1 MKIIG
6 SLYLQYIY
14 IYIFLHN
21 KTLGF
26 FFFFKRKKFNSLKT
40 SELKRLYLN
49 GIKTMTKSIDQ
60 IILLIENNKQTKK
73 RKKYNQVNIRI
84 LLIYTTIKL

>member
-14 IYIFLHN
+14 IYIFCIIRHLV
-21 KTLGF
+21 

-49 GIKTMTKSIDQ
+49 DKNTMTKLIDQ

-73 RKKYNQVNIRI
+73 KKEIQSSEYPYIINNI
-84 LLIYTTIKL
+84 L